1 MVCTAIGTTDDCG
14 VYQETTAALLNVVG
28 ISHENFHTEIF
39 SLLFWKRKNQKHK
52 HSQAAAGPAKVVTAA
67 CMEAPYGQPGI
78 RGTKPAAQTSSWS
91 DVSWW
96 LPLAALRS
104 VSADIL
110 WRPPDTYLLL
120 SNIPLRSL
128 HWFGGSTICCKVW
141 CLMEAIWTQSSITSV
156 CGMSCTQSVSIYN
169 HKIYVAMDCSIN
181 DNLKPVWPQDCYTLS
196 D

>member
-1 MVCTAIGTTDDCG
+1 MKHVDGCSRPLTLTLKMLFFTWSGRFSSGPNGLYCHRNNWWLWCVPRNNSCTPKRRGNFTW
-14 VYQETTAALLNVVG
+14 EF
-28 ISHENFHTEIF
+28 SHWDLQSAF
-39 SLLFWKRKNQKHK
+39 LKKNKKQKHK
-52 HSQAAAGPAKVVTAA
+52 HSQAAAGPAKGVTAA

-96 LPLAALRS
+96 LTLAALRL

-128 HWFGGSTICCKVW
+128 H
-141 CLMEAIWTQSSITSV
+141 
-156 CGMSCTQSVSIYN
+156 
-169 HKIYVAMDCSIN
+169 
-181 DNLKPVWPQDCYTLS
+181 
-196 D
+196 